1 MSSISRRVFA
11 TTFAAAA
18 GSAGLG
24 AQTPAGDE
32 GLKSELLIDL
42 ALDTQPANNVG
53 SPGVNR
59 VIVPVSGG
67 TFDGPKLKGTVVG
80 PGGDWIVRRPDG
92 SSVLDVRIILQTDD
106 NQKIY
111 MTYRGISYTPQG
123 GAQVLAHRAGVRD
136 RRREVRVAE
145 QHRLGRCASRD
156 ARQGRVPH
164 FSNPVGHRAG
174 VFHRSTR

>member
-1 MSSISRRVFA
+1 MSIISRRTFA
-11 TTFAAAA
+11 TLCAAAA
-18 GSAGLG
+18 GSVSLG
-24 AQTPAGDE
+24 AQAPAGDE

-67 TFDGPKLKGTVVG
+67 TFEGPKLKGTVVG

-123 GAQVLAHRAGVRD
+123 GAQYWRIVPVFETGAEKYAWLNNVVSVGIHRVMPGK
-136 RRREVRVAE
+136 VAYRIF
-145 QHRLGRCASRD
+145 QIL
-156 ARQGRVPH
+156 
-164 FSNPVGHRAG
+164 
-174 VFHRSTR
+174 

>member
-1 MSSISRRVFA
+1 LC
-11 TTFAAAA
+11 AAAA
-18 GSAGLG
+18 GSVSLG
-24 AQTPAGDE
+24 AQAPAGDE

-67 TFDGPKLKGTVVG
+67 TFEGPKLKGTVVG

-123 GAQVLAHRAGVRD
+123 GAQYWRIVPVFETGAEKYAWLNNVVSVGIHRVMPGK
-136 RRREVRVAE
+136 VAYRIF
-145 QHRLGRCASRD
+145 QIL
-156 ARQGRVPH
+156 
-164 FSNPVGHRAG
+164 
-174 VFHRSTR
+174 

>member
-1 MSSISRRVFA
+1 MSNVSRRTFA
-11 TTFAAAA
+11 TLCAAAA

-24 AQTPAGDE
+24 AQAPASDE

-42 ALDTQPANNVG
+42 VLDTQAANNVG

-67 TFDGPKLKGTVVG
+67 TFEGPKLKGTVVG

-106 NQKIY
+106 SQKIY

-123 GAQVLAHRAGVRD
+123 GAQYWRIVPVFETGAEKYAWLNNIVSVGVHRVMPGK
-136 RRREVRVAE
+136 VAYRIF
-145 QHRLGRCASRD
+145 QIL
-156 ARQGRVPH
+156 
-164 FSNPVGHRAG
+164 
-174 VFHRSTR
+174 